1 MMSWITPLTELFG
14 VRYPIMQAGMGQV
27 AGGLLAA
34 AVTNAGGIGCIGAS
48 RLSPEQL
55 DQEIQLAKSLTP
67 GPFGV
72 DFLFPDIDV
81 SRDVAAG
88 PTSHDGPAYHAVDPG
103 LRNAMLEIAYRHRVA
118 LIVYAMKLQP
128 GRADEAHEHG
138 IKVMTLI
145 GTARHAERAWE
156 LGADAVIATGTEAG
170 GHTGAVAGSV
180 LVPAVRRA
188 VDIPVVVAGGIAT
201 GQGVA
206 AALALGA
213 DGVWVGT
220 RFIATREASVHSAF
234 QKEVVD
240 RREDATVI
248 SRALSGKTCRL
259 ASNGFTEYWA
269 NREIKPFPE
278 QAIEMNKRD
287 YVRRAFVEGDV
298 ASCPLP
304 MGQSAGL
311 VHDILGAAEVADNLV
326 RGAEETIRSL
336 SSQVAAPVATAP

>member
-1 MMSWITPLTELFG
+1 MSWNTPLTDLFG

-27 AGGLLAA
+27 AGGRLAA

-81 SRDVAAG
+81 SRDAAA
-88 PTSHDGPAYHAVDPG
+88 PTGHDGPAYHAVDPG
-103 LRNAMLEIAYRHRVA
+103 LRNAMLEIVYRHRVA

-128 GRADEAHEHG
+128 GRADEAHERG

-145 GTARHAERAWE
+145 GTARHAERAQE
-156 LGADAVIATGTEAG
+156 RGADAVIATGTEAG
-170 GHTGAVAGSV
+170 GH
-180 LVPAVRRA
+180 
-188 VDIPVVVAGGIAT
+188 
-201 GQGVA
+201 
-206 AALALGA
+206 
-213 DGVWVGT
+213 
-220 RFIATREASVHSAF
+220 IATREASVHPAF

-240 RREDATVI
+240 RGEDQTVI

-269 NREIKPFPE
+269 DREIKPFPE
-278 QAIEMNKRD
+278 QAIEMNKQD
-287 YVRRAFVEGDV
+287 YVRRAFVDGEV
-298 ASCPLP
+298 ADCPLP

-311 VHDILGAAEVADNLV
+311 VHDILGAADVVDNLV
-326 RGAEETIRSL
+326 REAEDTISGLAARF
-336 SSQVAAPVATAP
+336 AAPAAAAP